1 MSLCSV
7 CVFCGSNQGSRPAYA
22 GAARSVARALARAGL
37 NLVYGGGSI
46 GLMGVLA
53 ESALAAGVHVTGVA
67 PRRLIEREVVHR
79 GLTELHVVES
89 MHERK
94 AKMAALAD
102 AFLGLPGGYGT
113 LDELFEALTW
123 TQLGYHRKACGLLNV
138 EGFFDGLAGYL
149 DHALA
154 ERFLTREHRE
164 MLVVE
169 DDPDRLIE
177 RLAEMQLPQV
187 SKWIGPGE
195 T

>member
-1 MSLCSV
+1 MRSI
-7 CVFCGSNQGSRPAYA
+7 CVFCGSNQGSRQAYA
-22 GAARSVARALARAGL
+22 AAARALARAVARAGL
-37 NLVYGGGSI
+37 GLVYGGGSI